1 MKGLCSVA
9 ELRGDFCGVCFSFY
23 ILSSSLILQAAG
35 RAPVNSSQPILS
47 PALSTTPRMEF
58 QPTDL
63 RRLPPVNE
71 VANLIPACP
80 TLRTPQ
86 NQAGSV
92 ADCRPGSS
100 SSTAD
105 QAGRARRVLQ
115 STAEDQASPHQP
127 SPPSSPSSSSAIL
140 EQHTHKS
147 NSTSCSSIQGCCED
161 STENKK
167 QATSRKL

>member
-1 MKGLCSVA
+1 MLFPC
-9 ELRGDFCGVCFSFY
+9 
-23 ILSSSLILQAAG
+23 ILSSSLMLQAAG

-92 ADCRPGSS
+92 ADCHPGSS

-105 QAGRARRVLQ
+105 QAGRALRVLQ
-115 STAEDQASPHQP
+115 STTEDQASPHHLA
-127 SPPSSPSSSSAIL
+127 PSSPFSSSPVLA
-140 EQHTHKS
+140 QYTHKA
-147 NSTSCSSIQGCCED
+147 NSTSCSGTPGCCENFCPD
-161 STENKK
+161 VEAVFWETL
-167 QATSRKL
+167 QLI